1 VCGFGIFEGVGHG
14 MDTCTLMF
22 YSFSRVTLEPN
33 TMKEPL
39 HTAYPQSNSIIGLG
53 IGQYKII
60 LKYLGL
66 KR

>member
-1 VCGFGIFEGVGHG
+1 VCGFGICEGVGHG
-14 MDTCTLMF
+14 MDTCKLMF
-22 YSFSRVTLEPN
+22 YSFLGLPEPN

-39 HTAYPQSNSIIGLG
+39 HTAYPQSNSIIGLA
-53 IGQYKII
+53 IGQYKIV